1 MNPAFFHAPI
11 SHYPLVCGST
21 DQAAHYHH
29 LGFLTSGLHL
39 LMTLGYSHTV
49 LLIFSFMIMLSPQNI
64 HDHFNELSFLHNPD
78 EAPVT
83 PQTRSVG
90 LGSTEKDIALRKLI
104 V

>member
-1 MNPAFFHAPI
+1 
-11 SHYPLVCGST
+11 
-21 DQAAHYHH
+21 
-29 LGFLTSGLHL
+29 
-39 LMTLGYSHTV
+39 
-49 LLIFSFMIMLSPQNI
+49 MIMLSPQNI